1 MVALHLDYWHNQI
14 KSHIFSPIFFAE
26 SVDFGIDNICV
37 MCRFQIDFN
46 SDLKSSFVKMSDLNL
61 TIRFF
66 PSQWRKTWILSS
78 IKHEDYTFEDGESL
92 KLLGRGFGF
101 MIWKRL
107 NSIQSWKKHFRLNL
121 NEIRCQSDR
130 RVWQCDSVPVCQSQA
145 RCCFQLIEL
154 LRMRSRV
161 ASGYKKKRTWNPS

>member
-14 KSHIFSPIFFAE
+14 KSQSHIFSPLFFAE

-37 MCRFQIDFN
+37 MCRSQIDFN

-78 IKHEDYTFEDGESL
+78 IKHEEMKTRGWWKSKITWSWIWIYDIKNPTQSCIVL
-92 KLLGRGFGF
+92 VLTRLLEAQLLTNYSG
-101 MIWKRL
+101 
-107 NSIQSWKKHFRLNL
+107 
-121 NEIRCQSDR
+121 
-130 RVWQCDSVPVCQSQA
+130 VCLHTTHHIN
-145 RCCFQLIEL
+145 F
-154 LRMRSRV
+154 V
-161 ASGYKKKRTWNPS
+161 YKWPSK

>member
-130 RVWQCDSVPVCQSQA
+130 RVWQCDSVPVSSKV
-145 RCCFQLIEL
+145 L
-154 LRMRSRV
+154 LP
-161 ASGYKKKRTWNPS
+161 TDWITENEI

>member
-14 KSHIFSPIFFAE
+14 KSQSHIFSPLFFAE

-37 MCRFQIDFN
+37 MCRSQIDFN

-78 IKHEDYTFEDGESL
+78 IKHEEMKT
-92 KLLGRGFGF
+92 RGWWKSKITWSW
-101 MIWKRL
+101 IWIYDIE
-107 NSIQSWKKHFRLNL
+107 NSINS
-121 NEIRCQSDR
+121 C
-130 RVWQCDSVPVCQSQA
+130 
-145 RCCFQLIEL
+145 IEL
-154 LRMRSRV
+154 SPILCKNMSKSESKWHSQVNGRRSLYFYHSQWMIYQGTAIGLSWMISLWALSSV
-161 ASGYKKKRTWNPS
+161 IV

>member
-14 KSHIFSPIFFAE
+14 KSHFQPSFFCWIRW
-26 SVDFGIDNICV
+26 FCYWQHMCV
-37 MCRFQIDFN
+37 MCRSQIDFN

-92 KLLGRGFGF
+92 KLRGRGFGF
-101 MIWKRL
+101 MIFSSKVV
-107 NSIQSWKKHFRLNL
+107 S
-121 NEIRCQSDR
+121 
-130 RVWQCDSVPVCQSQA
+130 P
-145 RCCFQLIEL
+145 
-154 LRMRSRV
+154 RSR
-161 ASGYKKKRTWNPS
+161 SICTDHISNLHNTFPIDHTFTTRRSPEGSP